1 MNQAQ
6 RDSGGARAGDGPG
19 GPAQWAGPGALS
31 MDRITLE
38 VIGSGLLSIAEEM
51 GEALIKA
58 SYSSNIKER
67 QDCST
72 AVFNLRGEVIAQAE
86 HIPMHLGSLMMIV
99 QEILK
104 RYPVADLREGD
115 VFIGNDPYTGGSTH
129 LPDITVASPV
139 FHEGEPVGFV
149 ANIAHH
155 ADGSGR
161 ETRTIYD
168 EGLRIPP
175 IRVVEGGRLREDVM
189 ELLLLNFRL
198 PRERR
203 GDFRA
208 QFAANR
214 IGAERLRELLARC
227 GRRTC
232 EAAMDELL
240 AYGERKIRAAL
251 RSIPD
256 GVYSFEDWMDDDGV
270 GGPPVPVRV
279 GITVAGDDVTLD
291 FTGTG
296 GQVPGDINVVYLA
309 LVATVYYAL
318 KALLDPTIPANG
330 GFYRAIRVVAPEG
343 SIVNALPP
351 APVAWRTQTCQRI
364 ADVVFGALAPALP
377 GKVIAATNGAN
388 SAWVWSGVDPRTGQ
402 YYVYLETIG
411 GGSGARATKD
421 GLDGVQVHITN
432 TSNLPV
438 ECLEMEYPLLVE
450 EYSLVRDSGGPGR
463 CRGGLGLSRT
473 IRVLGGE
480 ATFLGTLDRERF
492 APWGLFGGGDGG
504 KGALVLNAG
513 ADSAR
518 ALGSKVAGLRLA
530 AGNAVTIVTPG
541 AGGYGP
547 PGERDRALVA
557 RDVREEKISPEVAR
571 EVYRL

>member
-1 MNQAQ
+1 
-6 RDSGGARAGDGPG
+6 
-19 GPAQWAGPGALS
+19 

-38 VIGSGLLSIAEEM
+38 VIGSALLSIAEEM
-51 GEALIKA
+51 GTALIRA

-67 QDCST
+67 WDCST
-72 AVFNLRGEVIAQAE
+72 AIFDPRGQVIAQAE
-86 HIPMHLGSLMMIV
+86 HIPMHLGSLIMIV
-99 QEILK
+99 EEILK
-104 RYPVADLREGD
+104 RYPVSRLREGD
-115 VFIGNDPYTGGSTH
+115 AFVGNDPYTGGSTH

-139 FHEGEPVGFV
+139 FHRGEPVGFV

-161 ETRTIYD
+161 QTASIWD

-175 IRVVEGGRLREDVM
+175 IRVIEAGALREDVM

-208 QFAANR
+208 QLAANR
-214 IGAERLRELLARC
+214 IGAERLGELLDRY
-227 GRRTC
+227 GRPTC
-232 EAAMDELL
+232 LAAMEELL

-251 RSIPD
+251 REIPD
-256 GVYSFEDWMDDDGV
+256 GVYAFEDWMDDDGA
-270 GGPPVPVRV
+270 GGPPVPIRVR
-279 GITVAGDDVTLD
+279 ITVAGESIALD
-291 FTGTG
+291 FAGTG
-296 GQVPGDINVVYLA
+296 AQVAGDINVVYLA

-318 KALLDPTIPANG
+318 KALLDPSIPANG
-330 GFYRAIRVVAPEG
+330 GFYRAIRVQAPAG
-343 SIVNALPP
+343 SIVNAVQP

-377 GKVIAATNGAN
+377 RKVIAATNGAN
-388 SAWVWSGVDPRTGQ
+388 SAWVFSGVDPRRGQ

-411 GGSGARATKD
+411 GGSGARAGKD

-450 EYSLVRDSGGPGR
+450 EYGLVDDSGGAGR
-463 CRGGLGLSRT
+463 FRGGLGLRRT
-473 IRVLGGE
+473 IRVLDGE
-480 ATFLGTLDRERF
+480 ATFLGTLDRGRF
-492 APWGLFGGGDGG
+492 APWGLFGGHAGG
-504 KGALVLNAG
+504 TGALLLNAG
-513 ADSAR
+513 TPGEQ
-518 ALGSKVAGLRLA
+518 ALASKVAGWRLRQSDT
-530 AGNAVTIVTPG
+530 VTIVTPG

-547 PGERDRALVA
+547 PAERERDRLA
-557 RDVREEKISPEVAR
+557 RDLREGKVSPWVAG
-571 EVYRL
+571 EIYRV